1 MDKKKKDTGYR
12 VALTSIKGILR
23 LLIYICGIF
32 LIVYLGKSAYSFGYD
47 VLNQKPV
54 AATEARGQD
63 VTVIIREGTSTYA
76 IGKLLKEKGLIQ
88 ESPAVFWVQV
98 RLSNYYGKLE
108 PGSYILNTHQK
119 VDEMLAILAKENTE
133 GQPAFEEESID
144 SDAGVPG
151 GRSSDHVME
160 GTEEGGE

>member
-12 VALTSIKGILR
+12 VALTSVKSILR

-32 LIVYLGKSAYSFGYD
+32 LIVYLGKSAYDFGYD
-47 VLNQKPV
+47 LLNQKPV
-54 AATEARGQD
+54 AATEAKGQD
-63 VTVIIREGTSTYA
+63 VTVIIRDGTSTYA
-76 IGKLLKEKGLIQ
+76 IGKLLKEKGLIH

-108 PGSYILNTHQK
+108 NGSYILNTHQT

-133 GQPAFEEESID
+133 GQPTFEEDGMD
-144 SDAGVPG
+144 SDVGASGKG
-151 GRSSDHVME
+151 SINHVME